1 MMDNCIMCKL
11 IGDNTQVVCENEYAV
26 AIYDGY
32 PVGIGHTLVVPKRHV
47 ESLFELTQ
55 NELNDICSLIVE
67 SKNILDSKYHP
78 NGYNIGVN
86 EGRAAGRTVDHVHI
100 HIIPRYVGDVEDPRG
115 GIRGVIPDKKIY

>member
-11 IGDNTQVVCENEYAV
+11 IEDKTQVVCENEYAV

-67 SKNILDSKYHP
+67 SKNVLDSKYHP

>member
-11 IGDNTQVVCENEYAV
+11 IEDNTQVVCENEYAV

-67 SKNILDSKYHP
+67 SKNVLDSKYHP